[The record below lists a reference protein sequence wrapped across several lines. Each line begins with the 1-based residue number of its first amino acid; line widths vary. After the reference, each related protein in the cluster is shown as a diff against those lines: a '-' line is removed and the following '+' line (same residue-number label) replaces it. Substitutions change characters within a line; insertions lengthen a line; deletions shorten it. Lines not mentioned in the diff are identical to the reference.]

1 MEKKG
6 FFKRVGASI
15 KATVN
20 KGLGIQGAGA
30 DGGVAGG
37 NGSAKA
43 VPGGRVRAALRL
55 DAMRYLNAPQN
66 PPPFLSVRI
75 SISVIPLLLI
85 SALPPLSFGSVDAIP
100 STEKELF
107 CVFVKLFNM
116 YIFYFHTIFSTT

>member
-6 FFKRVGASI
+6 FFKRVGSSI

-37 NGSAKA
+37 NGNAKA

-55 DAMRYLNAPQN
+55 DAMRYLNATPQKK
-66 PPPFLSVRI
+66 
-75 SISVIPLLLI
+75 
-85 SALPPLSFGSVDAIP
+85 LPPLSFSAHQHQCHPAITDLRP
-100 STEKELF
+100 STTL
-107 CVFVKLFNM
+107 VW
-116 YIFYFHTIFSTT
+116 FS

>member
-37 NGSAKA
+37 NGNAKA

-55 DAMRYLNAPQN
+55 DAMR
-66 PPPFLSVRI
+66 
-75 SISVIPLLLI
+75 
-85 SALPPLSFGSVDAIP
+85 
-100 STEKELF
+100 
-107 CVFVKLFNM
+107 
-116 YIFYFHTIFSTT
+116 

>member
-37 NGSAKA
+37 NGNAKA

-55 DAMRYLNAPQN
+55 DAMRYLNAPQTP
-66 PPPFLSVRI
+66 PPPFFQCASASVSSR
-75 SISVIPLLLI
+75 
-85 SALPPLSFGSVDAIP
+85 
-100 STEKELF
+100 
-107 CVFVKLFNM
+107 
-116 YIFYFHTIFSTT
+116 YY